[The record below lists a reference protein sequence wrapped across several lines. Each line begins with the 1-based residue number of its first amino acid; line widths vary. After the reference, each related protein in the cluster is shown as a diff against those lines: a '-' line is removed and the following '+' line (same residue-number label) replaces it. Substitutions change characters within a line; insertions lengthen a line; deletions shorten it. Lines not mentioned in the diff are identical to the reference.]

1 MISLFA
7 TLLTLLSALAIH
19 RYARWCFRKGYS
31 AGKKDGMKDGYSI
44 GRIDADNWWLGV
56 EREVDRERVKMWRD
70 EVEP

>member
-1 MISLFA
+1 MISLSI

-31 AGKKDGMKDGYSI
+31 AGKKDGMKDGMKDGYSM

-56 EREVDRERVKMWRD
+56 ERVKRWRD